1 VLDFRRPG
9 AAHAHLQTERLAA
22 LAAWADPLLISLLSM
37 AAPKLPRVFRPRRRR
52 RLISA
57 ASDRRRT
64 SRARGLRLP
73 GSGKDPGQTFMI
85 LAF

>member
-37 AAPKLPRVFRPRRRR
+37 AAPKLPRVFGRGGAGGSSPQRAIEGARP
-52 RLISA
+52 
-57 ASDRRRT
+57 
-64 SRARGLRLP
+64 ARGA
-73 GSGKDPGQTFMI
+73 SGFQGAVRIQVKP
-85 LAF
+85 L